1 MRLLIHIGLPK
12 TATTSLQLFLHMN
25 KSHLAFN
32 SQMIYRP
39 DSNEISHNGLKEAI
53 QLMDVDAIRFM
64 VFGSGSIRDSKLT
77 VVSSENLESLSR
89 EEIHY
94 LCDVLGAENIELMI
108 GIRNPE
114 SLLNAWWRE
123 KAKEGLQGSFPDF
136 VSTAIQSKLFF
147 VGQILDNWK
156 GLLTKVHVYSLEQDD
171 PIAWFFETFGDLNS
185 SSILESKRV
194 RLNPSMGL
202 VESVLTSKASNGI
215 LRKNFLVD
223 GNHSSYNLATAQ
235 VHLYGIIDWT
245 RPMFEYSK
253 SYSQDELLQHGVLEV
268 SLLLKEYCNLWLED
282 FFQAINN
289 HSDFFDSNVDSISSV
304 VTRYKQ
310 ECANSIVLTPTADAE
325 EKITTSSVFF
335 SLVRI
340 LESGLA
346 SSMGLTYRSAST
358 NRDKVV

>member
-1 MRLLIHIGLPK
+1 
-12 TATTSLQLFLHMN
+12 MN
-25 KSHLAFN
+25 KSDLASN

-53 QLMDVDAIRFM
+53 QLMDADAIRFM

-77 VVSSENLESLSR
+77 VVSSEKLQELSR

-94 LCDVLGAENIELMI
+94 LCDVLGVENIELMV

-114 SLLNAWWRE
+114 SLLDAWWRE

-147 VGQILDNWK
+147 IGQILDNWK
-156 GLLTKVHVYSLEQDD
+156 GLVTKLHVYPLEQGDS
-171 PIAWFFETFGDLNS
+171 IAWFFEHFGNLTS
-185 SSILESKRV
+185 RSILESKRV
-194 RLNPSMGL
+194 RANPSMGL

-223 GNHSSYNLATAQ
+223 GNHSTYNLDVAQ
-235 VHLYGIIDWT
+235 AHLYGIIDWT

-253 SYSQDELLQHGVLEV
+253 LYSKDELLQHGVLER
-268 SLLLKEYCNLWLED
+268 SLLLIEYCNLWLED

-289 HSDFFDSNVDSISSV
+289 HSDIFGSNADAISSV

-310 ECANSIVLTPTADAE
+310 ECAISIVLTPTADAE

-335 SLVRI
+335 SIVRI

-358 NRDKVV
+358 NRDKVI